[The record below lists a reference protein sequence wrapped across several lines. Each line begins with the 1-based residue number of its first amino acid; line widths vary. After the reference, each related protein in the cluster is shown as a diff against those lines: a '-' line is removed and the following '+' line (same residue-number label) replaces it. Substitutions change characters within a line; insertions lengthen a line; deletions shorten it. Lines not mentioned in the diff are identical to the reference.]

1 MENNFDIHEWQAK
14 FLKENDG
21 LDYDLGNEVNQKLL
35 SKMVILFD
43 QIHTDLDRKGIE
55 IGPDEL
61 AEYLADQM
69 KIYSYGG

>member
-21 LDYDLGNEVNQKLL
+21 LDYDLDNEVNQKLL